1 MKKHKKLLS
10 LLLCLVLTFTMVT
23 VGVTAYAQ
31 DGSETTGGD
40 TERNT
45 DVGTSSSGMEI
56 SKTATANDD
65 GRTYTIQLEAYATG
79 SKVITEV
86 TEDVPTDIVLVL
98 DQSGSMT
105 EKMSMYS
112 FREYTNKSNNDY
124 YNRRHNGGNKNLYYQ
139 LDDGSY
145 VSVSVTVEQGGVTY
159 TKITN
164 GRNNKTYGWNET
176 YTNYWD
182 NSNNLFACVN
192 GIYQKVTLTQ
202 EEEGSGWIKTTYYVY
217 KLPDGTTI
225 ARSEGWDGTPKFTG
239 IDGGVLYLASV
250 DTSKNVYTYSWTDND
265 GKIYTIG
272 SSTGA
277 DTKPTDFTLYE
288 RYPSGS
294 KTRLQALK
302 DAVTTF
308 SKKVAEKAAG
318 KDGKLGTEDDVN
330 HRMAIVGFASS
341 GDKYN
346 KNQYENTEVFVG
358 DNQYTYGSAASA
370 QYINVLQSMNT
381 SEGKTN
387 ITKSINVLDAYG
399 GTFTNLGMEMANGI
413 FKANPITDGQIRNRV
428 VVVFTDGYP
437 GTSSSS
443 VDSTVANNAVSQG
456 YIAKQTTANGGYGA
470 TVYTVGIFSGADG
483 TPVAS
488 LSGVSDPN
496 KFMHLLSSNYV
507 NAQSYSDSSKHGT
520 ATYPAGGDSYY
531 LSAGDA
537 DTLNNIFQQIS
548 DQIESGGSST
558 TLGKETVI
566 KDIIAPAFSLPEGAN
581 ASNITVE
588 TYRCTGKPS
597 GEYTWEKN
605 ADAKG
610 ATATVNGD
618 QVSVTG
624 FDFAKNY
631 VGTVTENGKV
641 SYRGDK
647 LVIKFTVEPKAGFL
661 GGNNVDTNTSAG
673 VYENNAATAPILTFE
688 RPQVNV
694 SIPDIT
700 VNAQEKN
707 VYLLGKLTRAQL
719 QEGATV
725 KAVKAGNVTINLD
738 PNAENYGLDTWQT
751 EYVNIS
757 VEYLDSK
764 GKVFTELSELKN
776 DQTYTLKVTISPK
789 DAALET
795 SSGDPATAENN
806 SGSAKI
812 NVYKPVLTFQ
822 DSTGFYGD
830 SVPKFDGNLTD
841 TVWKHGESVADD
853 TVMVGEA
860 PTLTITYTPEE
871 NKVSD
876 GKINTKQ
883 DIAVNADVKIG
894 ETSITDYTTFLH
906 TNCSGKTCTVPE
918 NNEFLLHVKTC
929 QLSIT
934 KEGGTDDESYVFV
947 VYKDEKKY
955 SEVTISGNGTETIY
969 ELPVG
974 TYTISEDTRWSWRYR
989 NPIYSSEEVE
999 LSKDIPSGT
1008 ITCTNTKSFIY
1019 WLNGFSQVVKNVFG
1033 KAN

>member
-10 LLLCLVLTFTMVT
+10 LLLCLALTFTMVT
-23 VGVTAYAQ
+23 VGITAYAQ
-31 DGSETTGGD
+31 DSNGTTGEKETRDGD
-40 TERNT
+40 T
-45 DVGTSSSGMEI
+45 GTSSSGMEI
-56 SKTATANDD
+56 SKTATANGD
-65 GRTYTIQLEAYATG
+65 GTYTIQLEAYATG

-98 DQSGSMT
+98 DQSGSMEET
-105 EKMSMYS
+105 MSMYS
-112 FREYTNKSNNDY
+112 FREYTNKSNSDY
-124 YNRRHNGGNKNLYYQ
+124 YELRHNGGNNNLYYK

-159 TKITN
+159 TAITN
-164 GRNNKTYGWNET
+164 GLNNSTRNRATS
-176 YTNYWD
+176 YWD
-182 NSNNLFACVN
+182 NRNNLYAVVQ
-192 GIYQKVTLTQ
+192 GKYQKVTLRRDWVT
-202 EEEGSGWIKTTYYVY
+202 KYYVY
-217 KLPDGTTI
+217 TLPDGTKI
-225 ARSEGWDGTPKFTG
+225 AQSFGDRTSPSFSNTDDNK
-239 IDGGVLYLASV
+239 LYLASV
-250 DTSKNVYTYSWTDND
+250 DTNKNIYTYSWTDSD
-265 GKIYTIG
+265 GKIHTIG

-387 ITKSINVLDAYG
+387 ITRSINVLDAYG

-531 LSAGDA
+531 LSAADA

-558 TLGKETVI
+558 SLSKETVI
-566 KDIIAPAFSLPEGAN
+566 KDIIAPAFSLPKGAN

-605 ADAKG
+605 ADAMG
-610 ATATVNGD
+610 ATAAVNGD

-624 FDFAKNY
+624 FDFAENY
-631 VGTVTENGKV
+631 VGTVTENETV
-641 SYRGDK
+641 SYRGNK
-647 LVIKFTVEPKAGFL
+647 LVIKFTVKPKDGFL
-661 GGNNVDTNTSAG
+661 GGNNVYTNTSAG
-673 VYENNAATAPILTFE
+673 VYENSKATTPILTFE
-688 RPQVNV
+688 YPQVNV
-694 SIPDIT
+694 SIPNIT
-700 VNAQEKN
+700 VKAQDKN
-707 VYLLGKLTRAQL
+707 VYLLGNLTRAQL

-738 PNAENYGLDTWQT
+738 LNAENYGLDTWQT

-795 SSGDPATAENN
+795 SSGDPATAENK

-830 SVPKFDGNLTD
+830 SVPKFDGNLTG
-841 TVWKHGESVADD
+841 TEWKHGESVAVAAAMGD
-853 TVMVGEA
+853 A
-860 PTLTITYTPEE
+860 PTLTLTYTLEKS
-871 NKVSD
+871 NVSNE
-876 GKINTKQ
+876 KINTKQ

-894 ETSITDYTTFLH
+894 ETSITDYSTFLH
-906 TNCSGKTCTVPE
+906 KDCSGKTCTVPTDK
-918 NNEFLLHVKTC
+918 EFLIHVKTC
-929 QLSIT
+929 KLDIT
-934 KEGGTDDESYVFV
+934 KAGGTSDESYAFV
-947 VYKDEKKY
+947 IYKDGEEY
-955 SEVTISGNGTETIY
+955 SEVTISGNGGTETIY

-974 TYTISEDTRWSWRYR
+974 TYTIREDTGWSWRYP
-989 NPIYSSEEVE
+989 NPSYSSKEV
-999 LSKDIPSGT
+999 LSKDKPSGT
-1008 ITCTNTKSFIY
+1008 ISCTNTKNFIY
-1019 WLNGFSQVVKNVFG
+1019 WLNGFSTVVRNIFE